1 VPWKLLRGIFRSRR
15 SSMNTPPTPLDT
27 SNAVNSA
34 PEDAQRPPRFGL
46 PQAVALVLAITIPV
60 LIYVFR
66 DEMQTFKQLG
76 YLGAFL
82 TMFVGNATVILP
94 VPGLILVFVLGGTLH
109 PLLVGLAA
117 GPGAALG
124 ELVAYFA
131 GFSGSGVVKNI
142 SLYQDIERSVKRYG
156 PVVIAILAAIPNPLF
171 DMAGLISGAL
181 GIRWWQ
187 FLLAAGIGKTI
198 QAIAIAYAGSLSLG
212 WVEQI
217 LKQAAPQ

>member
-1 VPWKLLRGIFRSRR
+1 MSTSPD
-15 SSMNTPPTPLDT
+15 PLDMP
-27 SNAVNSA
+27 SSA
-34 PEDAQRPPRFGL
+34 DAQPEDVQQPRRFGL
-46 PQAVALVLAITIPV
+46 PQAVALLLAITIPV
-60 LIYVFR
+60 LIYIFR
-66 DEMQTFKQLG
+66 DQVQVLRHLG

-82 TMFVGNATVILP
+82 TMLVGNATVILP
-94 VPGLILVFVLGGTLH
+94 VPGLIVVFALGGTLH

-142 SLYQDIERSVKRYG
+142 SVYQDIERSVKRYG
-156 PVVIAILAAIPNPLF
+156 PVVIAVLAAIPNPLF
-171 DMAGLISGAL
+171 DVAGLASGAL

-187 FLLAAGIGKTI
+187 FLLAAVIGKTI
-198 QAIAIAYAGSLSLG
+198 QAIAIAYAGSLSIW

-217 LKQAAPQ
+217 LRQTAPH

>member
-1 VPWKLLRGIFRSRR
+1 
-15 SSMNTPPTPLDT
+15 MNTPPTPIDT
-27 SNAVNSA
+27 LNPIEVP
-34 PEDAQRPPRFGL
+34 PEEVQRPPRFGL
-46 PQAVALVLAITIPV
+46 PQAVALLLAITIPV
-60 LIYVFR
+60 LIYIFR
-66 DEMQTFKQLG
+66 DEVQAFQHLG

-94 VPGLILVFVLGGTLH
+94 VPGLIVVFILGGTLH

-131 GFSGSGVVKNI
+131 GFSSSGVVKHI

-156 PVVIAILAAIPNPLF
+156 PVAIAILAAIPNPLF

-187 FLLAAGIGKTI
+187 FLLAAAIGKTI
-198 QAIAIAYAGSLSLG
+198 QAIMIAYAGSLSIG

-217 LKQAAPQ
+217 LKQAAPG